1 MDMLKLDK
9 QQIEDLLV
17 GAKILGTG
25 GGGEVEWVMPL
36 IQEVF
41 DKGKEFVLID
51 PKEVPDDGIVV
62 IAGRVGGGVT
72 AEEEKL
78 VEGYKTVYERPELIA
93 VKELSRYLGK
103 SPYALIPSE
112 IGAGNTLVPMY
123 VAAMLDRVTIDGDA
137 CGRAKPEISISTT
150 NIAGIPATPL
160 CLVTRFGDT
169 IFVDKA
175 IDDIRAEHLCR
186 TVATLSGGM
195 VGVCRCSMLG
205 KAMRRAIVPNSIT
218 RTILIG
224 RKIREAHE
232 KGENPVEAFIK
243 SVKGFE
249 VFVGEVSAFK
259 REERGSFMWGHI
271 MIKGRGRYKGR
282 TLKVLFKNEHL
293 ISWLDGKPLVTCPD
307 LICIVDA
314 KTAFGLSNWKND
326 FTVGREVVVVGI
338 PAHPMWRTEKG
349 LKLFGPTHFGFD
361 IPYTPLEEIVHKL
374 S

>member
-1 MDMLKLDK
+1 MLKLGK

-51 PKEVPDDGIVV
+51 PKEVSDDDMVV
-62 IAGRVGGGVT
+62 IAGRVGGGIT
-72 AEEEKL
+72 AQEAKL
-78 VEGYKTVYERPELIA
+78 VEKYGTIYERPELIA

-103 SPYALIPSE
+103 SPNALIPSE
-112 IGAGNTLVPMY
+112 IGAGNTLAPMY
-123 VAAMLDRVTIDGDA
+123 IAAMLDKVTVDGDA

-160 CLVTRFGDT
+160 CLVTRFGDI
-169 IFVDKA
+169 IFIDKA
-175 IDDIRAEHLCR
+175 VDDVRAEHICR
-186 TVATLSGGM
+186 DVATLSGGI
-195 VGVCRCSMLG
+195 VGVCRCPMLG

-218 RTILIG
+218 RAILIG
-224 RKIREAHE
+224 RKIREAQE
-232 KGENPVEAFIK
+232 KGVNPVQAFIE
-243 SVKGFE
+243 VVNGFE
-249 VFVGEVSAFK
+249 VFIGKVSAFK
-259 REERGSFMWGHI
+259 REERGSFMWGYI
-271 MIKGRGRYKGR
+271 MIKGIEKYKGR
-282 TLKVLFKNEHL
+282 ALKVLFKNEHL
-293 ISWLDGKPLVTCPD
+293 ISWLDGEPFVTCPD

-338 PAHPMWRTEKG
+338 PAHPIWRTEKG
-349 LKLFGPTHFGFD
+349 LKLFGPAHFDFA
-361 IPYTPLEEIVHKL
+361 IPYTPIEEIVHKL